1 MVLLDVVLA
10 AALMALVGSLAWIER
25 DRWWPQPATANG
37 HGNGNGNGNGTG
49 NGNGNGSAPDRDY
62 EWRLIR
68 QAGFL
73 PDRFQSLLLPTR
85 VFLALI
91 LPLLAA
97 EAFGL
102 SGWLAVLA
110 PLGFVVPDACL
121 ALVRRQRQRDVRQA
135 LSFFLDMMLSLLQ
148 AGLSLEEA
156 FRRAAAQGLPA
167 QHPLAEEVTR
177 VSAELSVGR
186 DRGSAFRALAERTG
200 VQELIAVAEAVTLGL
215 SRGVSLEATLKAQA
229 DLARA
234 RRREDGMRRL
244 DKANAEILIPLLLC
258 SFPMFVSLV
267 IVPLGLQLMDGLEL
281 LARVL
286 RP

>member
-1 MVLLDVVLA
+1 
-10 AALMALVGSLAWIER
+10 
-25 DRWWPQPATANG
+25 
-37 HGNGNGNGNGTG
+37 
-49 NGNGNGSAPDRDY
+49 
-62 EWRLIR
+62 
-68 QAGFL
+68 
-73 PDRFQSLLLPTR
+73 

-156 FRRAAAQGLPA
+156 FRRAAVQGLPG

-186 DRGSAFRALAERTG
+186 DSAFRALAERTG